1 MVLSFQKRKEKIKEQ
16 NKYKPMNDRELYD
29 CAVEEMDKLD
39 VEDALRGAI
48 MAATGQN
55 VVCGV
60 DYTLRKEECLEQ
72 ARRYDFVVGTI
83 FGLFAKSESLK
94 EKNGNE
100 GKG

>member
-1 MVLSFQKRKEKIKEQ
+1 MVLYFQTGKEKRKEK
-16 NKYKPMNDRELYD
+16 NKHKPMNDRDLYN

-39 VEDALRGAI
+39 IEDALRGAI

-72 ARRYDFVVGTI
+72 ARRYDFVMGTI
-83 FGLFAKSESLK
+83 FGLCAKAESIK
-94 EKNGNE
+94 EKE
-100 GKG
+100 DGKR